1 MSKMNL
7 DTIEK
12 QVKEDKVVEEEKKS
26 KPRVSEKTLKQY
38 LTRVKKIH
46 KLMFDKPME
55 GINWLKD
62 YKKVI
67 DFILN
72 CKTWKTSQSKST
84 YINAVAAYLRNSKEL
99 PKIYQKYSE
108 INKVVANNIQKKKKD
123 NKMTAKEN
131 DVLLPWSE
139 ILEKTKD
146 ISNLEDN
153 ALTSVY
159 TLFPPRRIDAYR
171 LMKVFTKRTGK
182 VVPEDNNNYLV
193 LNSKR
198 VPQKF
203 VFQNYKTAKHFGR
216 QEFKIP
222 IALKGILKAYTD
234 KGKKHMSCLF
244 GARNGECL
252 SQPGFTSKVRNV
264 FKRYTEKPL
273 TANSLRHSYASF
285 INGQNLTLKQREDVA
300 HKMGHSVNMQLE
312 YNRSG
317 LSDKEDKEE

>member
-7 DTIEK
+7 ETIEK
-12 QVKEDKVVEEEKKS
+12 QVAEDKVEESEKKS
-26 KPRVSEKTLKQY
+26 KPRVSDKTLKQY
-38 LTRVKKIH
+38 LTRVRKIH
-46 KLMFDKPME
+46 KLMFNKPME

-72 CKTWKTSQSKST
+72 EPTWKTDQSKST
-84 YINAVAAYLRNSKEL
+84 YINAVASYLRNSKEL
-99 PKIYQKYSE
+99 PAVYQKYSE

-123 NKMTAKEN
+123 NKMTEKEN

-139 ILEKTKD
+139 ILEKTKG
-146 ISNLEDN
+146 ITNLEDK
-153 ALTSVY
+153 ALVSVY
-159 TLFPPRRIDAYR
+159 TLFPPRRIDSYR
-171 LMKVFTKRTGK
+171 LMRVFTKRTGMS
-182 VVPEDNNNYLV
+182 VPNDDNNYLV

-216 QEFKIP
+216 QEFKLP
-222 IALKGILKAYTD
+222 IALKSILKAYTD
-234 KGKKHMSCLF
+234 RGKKHMSCLF

-264 FKRYTEKPL
+264 FKKYTDKPL
-273 TANSLRHSYASF
+273 TVNSLRHSYASY
-285 INGQNLTLKQREDVA
+285 INGQNLTLKQREEIGN
-300 HKMGHSVNMQLE
+300 KMAHSVNMQLE
-312 YNRSG
+312 YHRSG
-317 LSDKEDKEE
+317 LSDEEE